1 MPCIG
6 NLILVSKT
14 GGVWQV
20 VYQQDEISAFIYSM
34 GKKLIP
40 YKKKLLP
47 EANEKIFMKQG
58 IRDSVKKVILNNSNI
73 TFDLHEEK
81 LTLSLNSDYIVDN
94 KAIKKWLKGDIV
106 YFDWIRNQFVISK
119 MEFQFGE

>member
-1 MPCIG
+1 M
-6 NLILVSKT
+6 
-14 GGVWQV
+14 

-34 GKKLIP
+34 DKKLIP